1 MDEALLRGLM
11 GAHSKI
17 PLEAL
22 FLETSSIPVHYVVSS
37 RRLMYLHSIL
47 QRSPDELVRKVF
59 EAQRADPSP
68 GDFCKLVDED
78 KDEIGLDISDAEIK
92 TMSKAKFKKIVKAKI
107 RQSAFLYLESLKQQH
122 SKMDGISYTK
132 FERAEYLTSPLLN
145 SESRKLLLA
154 LRTRTV
160 NGIKNDFRGMYPDV
174 TCPLQCGEDDTL
186 QHILE
191 CVILKSHHT
200 NNMLSYGDMKYQD
213 VFSADVVKQK
223 QATALYRQLL
233 DVRANLLDSSPVAA
247 TGPLHC

>member
-1 MDEALLRGLM
+1 
-11 GAHSKI
+11 
-17 PLEAL
+17 
-22 FLETSSIPVHYVVSS
+22 
-37 RRLMYLHSIL
+37 MYLHSIL
-47 QRSPDELVRKVF
+47 QRSPNELVKKVF
-59 EAQRADPSP
+59 EAKRVDPSP

-78 KDEIGLDISDAEIK
+78 KEQIGLAMSDTEIK
-92 TMSKAKFKKIVKAKI
+92 CMSKANFKKIVKSKI
-107 RQSAFLYLESLKQQH
+107 RQAAFQHLESLKQQH
-122 SKMDGISYTK
+122 SKMDGIRYEK
-132 FERAEYLTSPLLN
+132 FAKAEYLSSPLFN
-145 SESRKLLLA
+145 CESRKLLLA

-223 QATALYRQLL
+223 QVTELYRQLL
-233 DVRANLLDSSPVAA
+233 DVRTNLLDSPPVAV